1 MRMAAESVLE
11 KRGRD
16 WREGKQRGA
25 RKEEDGRTEREG
37 ERERCDVR
45 STAIRQRCNAR
56 EGDSKLRAGERC
68 RAKGMK

>member
-25 RKEEDGRTEREG
+25 RKEEDGRTERGREG
-37 ERERCDVR
+37 EMRCEVNGN
-45 STAIRQRCNAR
+45 TAKMQC
-56 EGDSKLRAGERC
+56 
-68 RAKGMK
+68 KGGR